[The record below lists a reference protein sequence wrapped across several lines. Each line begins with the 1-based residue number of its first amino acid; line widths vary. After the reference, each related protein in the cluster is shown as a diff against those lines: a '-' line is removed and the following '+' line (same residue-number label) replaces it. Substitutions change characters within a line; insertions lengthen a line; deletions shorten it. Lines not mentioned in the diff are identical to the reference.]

1 MNIAARW
8 ISICLGTVLMTV
20 STTTAQLTVSSS
32 VIGTGGGEMSGTH
45 RIVGT
50 IGQPVIGI
58 TANAVLSASQ
68 GFWYTMPRSQ
78 GSGVDERY
86 TDATVGEAVALLGN
100 APNPFSDWTE
110 IRVAL
115 PHRSYVSLR
124 LFDALGRQV
133 RTLIDGE
140 RNAGTISVRMDAD
153 GLESGQYTAQ
163 LVADGVQRTITM
175 ILVK

>member
-1 MNIAARW
+1 
-8 ISICLGTVLMTV
+8 
-20 STTTAQLTVSSS
+20 
-32 VIGTGGGEMSGTH
+32 
-45 RIVGT
+45 
-50 IGQPVIGI
+50 
-58 TANAVLSASQ
+58 
-68 GFWYTMPRSQ
+68 
-78 GSGVDERY
+78 
-86 TDATVGEAVALLGN
+86 
-100 APNPFSDWTE
+100 
-110 IRVAL
+110 
-115 PHRSYVSLR
+115 